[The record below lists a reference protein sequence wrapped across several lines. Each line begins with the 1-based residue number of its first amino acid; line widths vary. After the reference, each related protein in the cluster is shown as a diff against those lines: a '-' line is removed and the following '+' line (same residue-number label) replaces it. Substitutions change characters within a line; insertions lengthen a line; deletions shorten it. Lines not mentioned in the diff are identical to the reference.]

1 MIDRRNFFDQPIRN
15 SIETYKNVR
24 KITTGQRY
32 DCTTVYILDSS
43 YFKENCK
50 SIAIDLSKQVLD
62 ADRKFILL

>member
-1 MIDRRNFFDQPIRN
+1 MIDRRNFFDQPMRN

-43 YFKENCK
+43 YFKEN
-50 SIAIDLSKQVLD
+50 
-62 ADRKFILL
+62 